1 MATRRFICV
10 NYFRRISNVPTAAPG
25 AACHIARGSELKA
38 ETEGADSPARI
49 HASPVGANANGELNA
64 SASTG
69 LPVDAQDW
77 ATKLARFLL
86 PPAPPPGKD
95 GCCF

>member
-1 MATRRFICV
+1 MASRCVICV
-10 NYFRRISNVPTAAPG
+10 NYVRRISSVPAAAPG

-38 ETEGADSPARI
+38 ETEGTDSPAV
-49 HASPVGANANGELNA
+49 SANANGELN
-64 SASTG
+64 ASTG

>member
-1 MATRRFICV
+1 MATRSCV
-10 NYFRRISNVPTAAPG
+10 NYVRRISSVPAAAPG

-64 SASTG
+64 STG